1 MNYFLNATVSVD
13 LSNMNVSCL
22 NERLSNPSSIVLSLW
37 FASSGLAAV
46 IGNAV
51 VLWLFYKN
59 ESLRTISNR
68 FLASLCVADF
78 LVGLVI
84 DPTWIAIRFSTQPQ
98 RTHILKQVI
107 NLLWIH
113 TTAATVF
120 NLCCVSVDRF
130 IAIRFPFRYQDIIT
144 KKRCYA
150 AITIVWL
157 ISLFLPFTRILVDNR
172 TNVEKLW
179 FSLTFIVFVLP
190 LIVVTLC
197 YFWIFKAVKKQSR
210 RIRRESHHNFDSDT
224 QQNTQNYKAIKTIG
238 FVLGV
243 FIISWMPS
251 IVVSVVDY
259 VTASDKCVDHKLA
272 YVVWPWIEAIAF
284 TSSAINPWIYCFR
297 NGEFRNSLRLNCHRC
312 SCLYSSDPA
321 DLSRLKS
328 NTNNISR
335 AGVYASQA

>member
-1 MNYFLNATVSVD
+1 
-13 LSNMNVSCL
+13 MNVSCL
-22 NERLSNPSSIVLSLW
+22 NERLSNASSIVLSLW

-84 DPTWIAIRFSTQPQ
+84 DPVWIAIRFSTQPP

-130 IAIRFPFRYQDIIT
+130 IAIRFPFRYQNIIT

-150 AITIVWL
+150 VIMMVWL
-157 ISLFLPFTRILVDNR
+157 ISLFLPCSRILVDNQ

-190 LIVVTLC
+190 LTVVTLC
-197 YFWIFKAVKKQSR
+197 YFWIFEAAKKQSR
-210 RIRRESHHNFDSDT
+210 RIRRESHQNSNENNIP
-224 QQNTQNYKAIKTIG
+224 QNTQNYKAIKTTG

-243 FIISWMPS
+243 FIVSWMPS
-251 IVVSVVDY
+251 LVVSVVDY
-259 VTASDKCVDHKLA
+259 VTAGDKCVDHKLA
-272 YVVWPWIEAIAF
+272 YVVWPWIEAIAL
-284 TSSAINPWIYCFR
+284 TSSAINLWIYCFR
-297 NGEFRNSLRLNCHRC
+297 NGEFRDTLRLNCHLC
-312 SCLYSSDPA
+312 SCLNSRDPA
-321 DLSRLKS
+321 DRGLES
-328 NTNNISR
+328 NIR
-335 AGVYASQA
+335 MLWFLQ